1 MTDTSPNSPNSPKD
15 IIDNDEDI
23 GEVAQAPLMI
33 HKQFLKDL
41 SFENPN
47 APEVFFGEQQRPVM
61 DMNIGIDVQRLE
73 NDKHDYY
80 YEVSLQ
86 VTANATQNG
95 KAMFLC
101 EVTYSAVVSINNMDE
116 KHHQALLF
124 VEVPQL
130 IFPYARQ
137 IISNVSQS
145 GAFMPLQL
153 APVDF
158 RSMFIKRFGKNKEN
172 TKNTENTENAA

>member
-1 MTDTSPNSPNSPKD
+1 MIDTPKD
-15 IIDNDEDI
+15 NIKNKEDV
-23 GEVAQAPLMI
+23 GEVAKAPLVI
-33 HKQFLKDL
+33 HKQYLKDL

-47 APEVFFGEQQRPVM
+47 SPEVFFQTQERPVM
-61 DMNIGIDVQRLE
+61 DMNIAIDVQRLE
-73 NDKHDYY
+73 NEEHEYY
-80 YEVSLQ
+80 YEVSLKI
-86 VTANATQNG
+86 TANATQHE

-101 EVTYSAVVSINNMDE
+101 EITYSAVLSIANMDE

-124 VEVPQL
+124 IEVPQL

-137 IISNVSQS
+137 IISGVTNS

-158 RSMFIKRFGKNKEN
+158 RSMYMKRFAKKPES
-172 TKNTENTENAA
+172 TESAA

>member
-1 MTDTSPNSPNSPKD
+1 MTDTPND
-15 IIDNDEDI
+15 VIDNNEDV
-23 GEVAQAPLMI
+23 GDVAKAPLMI
-33 HKQFLKDL
+33 HKQYLKDL

-47 APEVFFGEQQRPVM
+47 APAVFLQTQERPVM

-73 NDKHDYY
+73 NDEYEYY
-80 YEVSLQ
+80 YEVSLKI
-86 VTANATQNG
+86 TANATQND

-101 EVTYSAVVSINNMDE
+101 EITYSAVLSINNMDE

-137 IISNVSQS
+137 IISGVTNS
-145 GAFMPLQL
+145 GSFMPLQL

-158 RSMFIKRFGKNKEN
+158 RAMFIKRFAKNSEK
-172 TKNTENTENAA
+172 TENAA